1 MSSKQRNPL
10 NDAVN
15 YLVTAD
21 SKLRIKGNEA
31 LHKSLEVIE
40 RTATSLGLSPDQILQ
55 LVDVAASGKQ
65 GETVSKKLIKLLIPA
80 TKVPET
86 AVLKAISWIC
96 TNRPS
101 MTIQC
106 LLIRWIIVVYDYIDR
121 RDRLHGL
128 YGLLFRFLHF
138 HSLLPYM
145 CQLLYF
151 LTRREDVKLYR
162 VRQLLELQ
170 KNLGQQPYLTGLLL
184 IYKHYQPGLLSVVI
198 NRNYKSLFPTYDRK
212 WGAMVRLIQEKSNP
226 LERSQNDT
234 VLERLQPKLDTSYM
248 AAASKRRKLDCIPD
262 IHSNASR
269 ADFAKGGFSKL
280 NLLNGTVVPFV
291 HISTFGKL
299 LESIDK
305 IEFPNQMGAV
315 LKSRLLQHVISY
327 SSDKVAVTR
336 FQFWLQATLHEV
348 LLDYPL
354 ENGNEY
360 TARLLRLLKSFQ
372 DFLQEGIP
380 VLDAVL
386 SSYICQWNGLDNRC
400 LILKLLARCRLH
412 QFSYFRES
420 ILNPLG
426 KLFFSSAVYFKC
438 QTIQALTDML
448 QNQVAVERLH
458 HEELVSYQT
467 QSDINT
473 TKSKPMSVLFWE
485 EEGEEDFKTVDFV
498 REFIQFVSQL
508 CLVALQC
515 GRSHPLLEHCI
526 LNFLEMASFL
536 HKCYQVP
543 FVVFPP
549 ASLCVRLLFSTNPYT
564 VSRLCSVISRFK
576 CVFQSL
582 KMQQNTGQLEGRRNE
597 SFESVTEVNKTI
609 LCLINALWRCKA
621 FDHSEE
627 ARQME
632 ELSFSPELVDQRIGV
647 DCGEMLS
654 IYHHQAFSCFTYKFI
669 KENTLGIK
677 HPTEIKVCKREFLG
691 YLERHNLKGLNEFV
705 SSVIIRSKPST
716 TK

>member
-1 MSSKQRNPL
+1 MSLKKKNPL
-10 NDAVN
+10 NDAVC
-15 YLVTAD
+15 YLVSAD
-21 SKLRIKGNEA
+21 SKLKIKGNEA

-40 RTATSLGLSPDQILQ
+40 RTATSSGLSPEQILQ

-65 GETVSKKLIKLLIPA
+65 AETVSKKLIKLLIPA
-80 TKVPET
+80 TKVPEV

-106 LLIRWIIVVYDYIDR
+106 LLVRWIIVVYDYIDG

-138 HSLLPYM
+138 HSMLPYM

-170 KNLGQQPYLTGLLL
+170 KNLGSQPYLTGLLL

-198 NRNYKSLFPTYDRK
+198 NRKYKSFFPTYDRK
-212 WGAMVRLIQEKSNP
+212 WSAMVRLIQEKSNP

-234 VLERLQPKLDTSYM
+234 VLERLQPKLDTSSM
-248 AAASKRRKLDCIPD
+248 AAARKRRKLDSIPD
-262 IHSNASR
+262 IQSSASM
-269 ADFAKGGFSKL
+269 ADFVKGGLSKL
-280 NLLNGTVVPFV
+280 NLLDGTVPFI

-327 SSDKVAVTR
+327 SSDKVADTR

-354 ENGNEY
+354 ENGPEY
-360 TARLLRLLKSFQ
+360 TTRLLRSLKSFL

-400 LILKLLARCRLH
+400 LIFKLLTRCRLH
-412 QFSYFRES
+412 QFSDFRES

-426 KLFFSSAVYFKC
+426 KLFFTSSVYFKC

-458 HEELVSYQT
+458 HEELESYQT
-467 QSDINT
+467 SGQSESN
-473 TKSKPMSVLFWE
+473 KNKPMSVLFWE
-485 EEGEEDFKTVDFV
+485 EDGEEDFKTVDFV
-498 REFIQFVSQL
+498 REFVQFVSQL

-515 GRSHPLLEHCI
+515 GKSHPLLEHCI
-526 LNFLEMASFL
+526 LNFLEMASVL

-549 ASLCVRLLFSTNPYT
+549 ASLFVWLLFSSNPYT

-576 CVFQSL
+576 FVFQSL
-582 KMQQNTGQLEGRRNE
+582 KIQQSTGQLGGRND

-627 ARQME
+627 TRQME
-632 ELSFSPELVDQRIGV
+632 ELSFSPELVDPRIGV
-647 DCGEMLS
+647 DCDAMLS
-654 IYHHQAFSCFTYKFI
+654 AYHHQAFSCFTYKFI
-669 KENTLGIK
+669 KENTFGIK

-691 YLERHNLKGLNEFV
+691 YLERHSLKGLNEFV
-705 SSVIIRSKPST
+705 NSVIIRTKPST